1 MSEEEIKIEEKKY
14 CPFNLNSNIPCDKD
28 CKWNIKGDCI
38 IVLLVESL
46 NRLNQILYNMYHH
59 EKYERKI

>member
-14 CPFNLNSNIPCDKD
+14 CPFNLNFNIPCDKN
-28 CKWNIKGDCI
+28 CKWNTHGSCLMEGLLS
-38 IVLLVESL
+38 VLQSI
-46 NRLNQILYNMYHH
+46 NTILYNMYHH